1 MSIMSSMAIRCQT
14 YVIVVCLT
22 CLICNEM
29 TMASRLL
36 TYRVVRD
43 PVEIAVEAAV
53 EIAVEAAEEAA
64 VGGGG

>member
-1 MSIMSSMAIRCQT
+1 MTIRYQT
-14 YVIVVCLT
+14 YDIVVCIT

-36 TYRVVRD
+36 SYRVVRD

-53 EIAVEAAEEAA
+53 EAAEEAA
-64 VGGGG
+64 GGGGG